1 MDPALSGVSFA
12 PQLPDGGV
20 SQPPHIPFTVLSE
33 TPQPISEPSAH
44 LLRIIVGE
52 LGVGFDERP

>member
-1 MDPALSGVSFA
+1 MDPALSGVSFS

-33 TPQPISEPSAH
+33 TRQPISEPSAH
-44 LLRIIVGE
+44 LLRIIMGE
-52 LGVGFDERP
+52 PGVGFDERP